1 MSDEAVTEIA
11 REQEKPWASPPRIV
25 QRQRDGSDGSDEP
38 VDLDEPAADSFGERD
53 TEPNIDAQILRIAL
67 NMGLK

>member
-1 MSDEAVTEIA
+1 MSDEAVTDIA
-11 REQEKPWASPPRIV
+11 REQEKSWASPPRIV
-25 QRQRDGSDGSDEP
+25 QRPRDGSEEP
-38 VDLDEPAADSFGERD
+38 ADLDEPAADSFGERD

>member
-1 MSDEAVTEIA
+1 MSDEAVTDIA
-11 REQEKPWASPPRIV
+11 REQEKSWASPTRIV
-25 QRQRDGSDGSDEP
+25 QRPRDGSEEP
-38 VDLDEPAADSFGERD
+38 DDLDEPAADSFGERD